1 MNFIIKRF
9 NLILVV
15 YLIAGSFLEAQQV
28 PITLTGDQPDL
39 DKLIHALK
47 QRKTSMEELR
57 SKLSTIRQNLNQLNS
72 YSEQGQ
78 INEAPMS
85 KPALKKDEHS
95 AKLIISSSPILEEVT
110 GFVKIYDE
118 NQRSFTPVREGYC
131 IESPQ
136 LFSVPEQGELIV
148 SFPGKIAARIG
159 GGSLIVI
166 GPEEDSK
173 YEVGLRNGT
182 VSALL
187 DPSRNKNT
195 APEFWIRTK
204 SGVSKATGTFYAV
217 TEYKGQAYTAV
228 KKGTI
233 KKETVPP
240 SKPDFSA
247 YLKKSKPM
255 VAHGKSSKK

>member
-1 MNFIIKRF
+1 MNLFIKRC
-9 NLILVV
+9 NLTLVV
-15 YLIAGSFLEAQQV
+15 SLIATAFLEAQQV
-28 PITLTGDQPDL
+28 PLNPSVDQPDSN
-39 DKLIHALK
+39 KLIHALQ
-47 QRKTSMEELR
+47 QRKISIEDLR
-57 SKLSTIRQNLNQLNS
+57 SKISAIRQNLNPLSSTNESFQT
-72 YSEQGQ
+72 
-78 INEAPMS
+78 NEAPKS
-85 KPALKKDEHS
+85 KRVFKKNEHS
-95 AKLIISSSPILEEVT
+95 AKPLIISFPILEEVK
-110 GFVKIYDE
+110 GFVKIFDE
-118 NQRSFTPVREGYC
+118 NQRSFTPVREGFS